1 MIDMVIDECIDRLE
15 EYGYAV
21 SISPWPGRLYIDGYG
36 LRIGLTVNEGNVT
49 EIDCYLRRDDE
60 IDLLL
65 GTTSVYPNYRGLTEM
80 VDGIGMNE
88 MFSVLSEPRK
98 AVMKFRTMKLEKDL
112 RVLEG

>member
-1 MIDMVIDECIDRLE
+1 MVIDECIDRLE

-36 LRIGLTVNEGNVT
+36 LRIGLTVNKGNVT

>member
-1 MIDMVIDECIDRLE
+1 MVIAECIDRLE

-36 LRIGLTVNEGNVT
+36 LRIGLTVIEGNVT

-65 GTTSVYPNYRGLTEM
+65 GTTTAYPKYRGLTEM
-80 VDGIGMNE
+80 VYGIGMNA
-88 MFSVLSEPRK
+88 MFSILSEPRK
-98 AVMKFRTMKLEKDL
+98 VVMKFRTMKMEKDL